1 MLAEKKKYAMDLINK
16 IPDSSLD
23 NIIIYLQDILDNPDY
38 NTDTLE
44 AMKEIEDMEKNPD
57 KYKGYASA
65 KEMIEDILDI

>member
-23 NIIIYLQDILDNPDY
+23 NIIIYLQDILDNPD
-38 NTDTLE
+38 TLE
-44 AMKEIEDMEKNPD
+44 AMKEIEDMERNPD

-65 KEMIEDILDI
+65 EEMIEDILDI